1 MSDNS
6 EKIKPYSR
14 KSIRLKG
21 YDYSQ
26 PGGYFITICTKET
39 RRLFGRIV
47 AGEMILNRFGTAAR
61 GKLLKLQSTY
71 PNVEIFS
78 DEWVIMPDQIHTIL
92 WITDVGAS
100 QRLARN
106 TTSGLIPQSLGSII
120 SQYKSRVTKGI
131 NLLRRTPGEPVW
143 QRNYY
148 DRIIR
153 NNKELLAIKKYITEN
168 PLEWE
173 EDRGTGTFSFTI
185 VLGRPAGSP
194 LQFRCERGYPLD
206 L

>member
-1 MSDNS
+1 MSDNL
-6 EKIKPYSR
+6 EKTETYPR

-26 PGGYFITICTKET
+26 PGGYFITICTKEM
-39 RRLFGRIV
+39 RRLFGQIV
-47 AGEMILNRFGTAAR
+47 AGEMILNRFGTVAR
-61 GKLLKLQSTY
+61 GELLKLQSTY

-78 DEWVIMPDQIHTIL
+78 DECVIMPDHIHTIL

-100 QRLARN
+100 QRLAQN
-106 TTSGLIPQSLGSII
+106 TTSGLIPQSLGAII

-168 PLEWE
+168 PLQWE
-173 EDRGTGTFSFTI
+173 EDLGKGTFSF
-185 VLGRPAGSP
+185 RS
-194 LQFRCERGYPLD
+194 
-206 L
+206 